1 MTTTEH
7 RRRPGSRAAAVL
19 ERIRD
24 RLRLSG
30 VSGTAKL
37 IASTAA
43 AMVRFD
49 ASYVW
54 YELDLRAGL
63 PQFPLDERFTLRR
76 ATEDDIERFAHIPP
90 VTAYTA
96 RARMEAGADLWYA
109 SDGDA
114 IAFFCWILR
123 DAAPTVVAPEGSIR
137 LPPGVVNLEDS
148 TALPEYRRTAA
159 GLGTITQVFALLRD
173 EGLMSVVTTVATD
186 NQPARRW
193 VLKLGFV
200 EVCVAGVRRRGRR
213 TSRSVA
219 PIPGHESSWLVKE
232 LSA

>member
-1 MTTTEH
+1 MTTTEQ
-7 RRRPGSRAAAVL
+7 RRRLGSQAAAVL
-19 ERIRD
+19 ERVRE

-30 VSGTAKL
+30 FSGTAKL

-54 YELDLRAGL
+54 YELDLRAEL
-63 PQFPLDERFTLRR
+63 PQFPLDDRFKLRR
-76 ATEDDIERFAHIPP
+76 ATEDDLGRFAEIPP

-123 DAAPTVVAPEGSIR
+123 DAAPTVLAPTGSIR
-137 LPPGVVNLEDS
+137 LPSGIVNLEDS
-148 TALPEYRRTAA
+148 TALPEYRRTAV
-159 GLGTITQVFALLRD
+159 GLGTIAQVLGLLRD
-173 EGLMSVVTTVATD
+173 QGLSSVVTTVATD

-213 TSRSVA
+213 LSRTVA
-219 PIPGHESSWLVKE
+219 PTPSHESSWLVKE
-232 LSA
+232 LSD